1 MVFIHRAPVYIRAVE
16 KLVVCHGGVLR
27 VLEMILNATPPSEI
41 MQVVMPQ
48 DRVYKWDGTS
58 ASWI

>member
-1 MVFIHRAPVYIRAVE
+1 MTRVE
-16 KLVVCHGGVLR
+16 SWLPYVNEDAIVVCHGGVLR
-27 VLEMILNATPPSEI
+27 VLEMILNATPPSQI

-48 DRVYKWDGTS
+48 DRVYKWDGSS